1 MPSAAK
7 NFVPTAWS
15 IVTVGR
21 LVNPETLSTE
31 NPPVDE
37 FMKQQ
42 SELLDMIAGGLA
54 GLSALSAQKNFNEE
68 KINRIVEAE
77 VKKQFD
83 QKDYIEADE
92 LPSALETNGVV
103 LKDTIGEELVDHD
116 VLTSDSEL
124 NEYFDVD
131 DIVDKVIDQI
141 EITRK

>member
-1 MPSAAK
+1 MEK
-7 NFVPTAWS
+7 NQPL
-15 IVTVGR
+15 VGK
-21 LVNPETLSTE
+21 LVDPETLATE

-83 QKDYIEADE
+83 QKNYVETQDLNME
-92 LPSALETNGVV
+92 LDSRNVV
-103 LKDTIGEELVDHD
+103 YTDTFEDQLTDHD
-116 VLTSDSEL
+116 VLTVDSEL

>member
-1 MPSAAK
+1 MEK
-7 NFVPTAWS
+7 NQPL
-15 IVTVGR
+15 VGR
-21 LVNPETLSTE
+21 LVDPETLSTE

-42 SELLDMIAGGLA
+42 SELLDMLAGGLA
-54 GLSALSAQKNFNEE
+54 GLSALSAERNFPTE
-68 KINRIVEAE
+68 KINQIVEAE

-92 LPSALETNGVV
+92 LPSALENSDVV
-103 LKDTIGEELVDHD
+103 FKDTFDDQLSDHS

>member
-1 MPSAAK
+1 MEK
-7 NFVPTAWS
+7 NQPL
-15 IVTVGR
+15 VGR
-21 LVNPETLSTE
+21 LVNPETLTTE

-54 GLSALSAQKNFNEE
+54 GLSALSAERNFPTE
-68 KINRIVEAE
+68 KINQIVEAE

-92 LPSALETNGVV
+92 LPSALENSDVV
-103 LKDTIGEELVDHD
+103 FKDTFDDQLSDHS
-116 VLTSDSEL
+116 VLTVDSEL

>member
-1 MPSAAK
+1 MEK
-7 NFVPTAWS
+7 NQPL
-15 IVTVGR
+15 VGK
-21 LVNPETLSTE
+21 LVDPETLSTE

-92 LPSALETNGVV
+92 LPSALENSDVV
-103 LKDTIGEELVDHD
+103 FKDTFDDQLSDHS
-116 VLTSDSEL
+116 VLTVDSEL
-124 NEYFDVD
+124 AEYFDVD

>member
-1 MPSAAK
+1 MEK
-7 NFVPTAWS
+7 NQPL
-15 IVTVGR
+15 VGR
-21 LVNPETLSTE
+21 LVDPETLSTE

-54 GLSALSAQKNFNEE
+54 GLSALSAERNFPTE
-68 KINRIVEAE
+68 KINAIVEAE

-83 QKDYIEADE
+83 QKDYIEAEE
-92 LPSALETNGVV
+92 LPSALENSDVV
-103 LKDTIGEELVDHD
+103 FKDTFDDQLSDHS
-116 VLTSDSEL
+116 VLTVDSEL

>member
-1 MPSAAK
+1 MEK
-7 NFVPTAWS
+7 NQPL
-15 IVTVGR
+15 VGR
-21 LVNPETLSTE
+21 LVDPETLTTE

-42 SELLDMIAGGLA
+42 SELLDLIAGGLA

-92 LPSALETNGVV
+92 LPSALENSDVV
-103 LKDTIGEELVDHD
+103 FKDTFDDQLSDHS
-116 VLTSDSEL
+116 VLTVDSEL

>member
-1 MPSAAK
+1 MEK
-7 NFVPTAWS
+7 NQPL
-15 IVTVGR
+15 VGK
-21 LVNPETLSTE
+21 LVDPETLATE

-83 QKDYIEADE
+83 EKSYVETQDLNME
-92 LPSALETNGVV
+92 LDSRNVV
-103 LKDTIGEELVDHD
+103 YTDTFEDQLTDHD
-116 VLTSDSEL
+116 VLTGDSEL
-124 NEYFDVD
+124 NEYFDLD

>member
-1 MPSAAK
+1 MEK
-7 NFVPTAWS
+7 NQPL
-15 IVTVGR
+15 VGR
-21 LVNPETLSTE
+21 LVDPETLSTE

-54 GLSALSAQKNFNEE
+54 GLSALSAERNFPTE
-68 KINRIVEAE
+68 KINAIVEAE

-92 LPSALETNGVV
+92 LPSALENSDVV
-103 LKDTIGEELVDHD
+103 FKDTFDDQLSDHS
-116 VLTSDSEL
+116 VLTVDSEL

>member
-1 MPSAAK
+1 MEK
-7 NFVPTAWS
+7 NQPL
-15 IVTVGR
+15 VGR
-21 LVNPETLSTE
+21 LVDPETLSTE

-92 LPSALETNGVV
+92 LPSALENSDVV
-103 LKDTIGEELVDHD
+103 FKDTFDDQLSDHS

>member
-1 MPSAAK
+1 MEK
-7 NFVPTAWS
+7 NQPL
-15 IVTVGR
+15 VGR
-21 LVNPETLSTE
+21 LVDPETLSTE

-92 LPSALETNGVV
+92 LPSALENSDVV
-103 LKDTIGEELVDHD
+103 FKDTFDDQLSDHS
-116 VLTSDSEL
+116 VLTVDSEL

>member
-1 MPSAAK
+1 MEK
-7 NFVPTAWS
+7 NQPL
-15 IVTVGR
+15 VGK
-21 LVNPETLSTE
+21 LVDPETLANE

-83 QKDYIEADE
+83 QKDYIDLNHMFNFGQAKQCYANPIE
-92 LPSALETNGVV
+92 PS
-103 LKDTIGEELVDHD
+103 
-116 VLTSDSEL
+116 SEGSR
-124 NEYFDVD
+124 
-131 DIVDKVIDQI
+131 VIAQFIKPRI
-141 EITRK
+141 EGNSII

>member
-1 MPSAAK
+1 MEK
-7 NFVPTAWS
+7 NQPL
-15 IVTVGR
+15 VGK
-21 LVNPETLSTE
+21 LVDPETLANE

-54 GLSALSAQKNFNEE
+54 GLTALSADRNFPTE
-68 KINRIVEAE
+68 KINAIVEAE

-92 LPSALETNGVV
+92 LPSALENSDVV
-103 LKDTIGEELVDHD
+103 FKDTFDDQLSDHS
-116 VLTSDSEL
+116 VLTVDSEL

>member
-1 MPSAAK
+1 MEK
-7 NFVPTAWS
+7 NQPL
-15 IVTVGR
+15 VGK
-21 LVNPETLSTE
+21 LVDPETLTTE

-54 GLSALSAQKNFNEE
+54 GLSALSAERNFPTE
-68 KINRIVEAE
+68 KINAIVEAE

-83 QKDYIEADE
+83 ESRFIEVDE

-116 VLTSDSEL
+116 VLTGDSEL
-124 NEYFDVD
+124 NEYFDID

>member
-1 MPSAAK
+1 MEK
-7 NFVPTAWS
+7 NQPL
-15 IVTVGR
+15 VGK
-21 LVNPETLSTE
+21 LVDPETLTTE

-54 GLSALSAQKNFNEE
+54 GLSALSAERNFPTE
-68 KINRIVEAE
+68 KINAIVEAE

-92 LPSALETNGVV
+92 LPSALENSDVV
-103 LKDTIGEELVDHD
+103 FKDTFDDQLSDHS
-116 VLTSDSEL
+116 VLTVDSEL

>member
-1 MPSAAK
+1 MEK
-7 NFVPTAWS
+7 NQPL
-15 IVTVGR
+15 VGK
-21 LVNPETLSTE
+21 LVDPETLATE

-68 KINRIVEAE
+68 KINRIVAAE

-92 LPSALETNGVV
+92 LPSALENSDVV
-103 LKDTIGEELVDHD
+103 FKDTFDDQLSDHS
-116 VLTSDSEL
+116 VLTVDSEL

>member
-1 MPSAAK
+1 MEK
-7 NFVPTAWS
+7 NQPL
-15 IVTVGR
+15 VGR
-21 LVNPETLSTE
+21 LVNPETLTTE

-54 GLSALSAQKNFNEE
+54 GLSALSAERNFPTE
-68 KINRIVEAE
+68 KINQIVEAE

-83 QKDYIEADE
+83 ESRFIEVDE

-124 NEYFDVD
+124 NEYFDID